1 MSRRVGT
8 PEGLLA
14 PGRVVFIGPLHIP
27 YSLFTEKGVFWSY
40 RFSGCAGAVLGSA
53 HVGDSVRVHC
63 HETRNRCRYALVDSR
78 GSRTLVHDLGA
89 LQMVGGRAAPGSSPE
104 PIIWRFRLTA
114 SQLVTRA
121 AEAGPTAD
129 FPAGIGRP
137 PLQPVSHPS
146 KPKTSLPPAS
156 RPRSGE
162 QRYKF
167 ILPGRGP
174 GFHRRHPNPR
184 PAPPSPERN
193 RS

>member
-27 YSLFTEKGVFWSY
+27 YCLFTEKGVFWSY

-146 KPKTSLPPAS
+146 KPKTSLPPRFAT
-156 RPRSGE
+156 PV
-162 QRYKF
+162 
-167 ILPGRGP
+167 GRAALQVYFAGA
-174 GFHRRHPNPR
+174 G
-184 PAPPSPERN
+184 AGVSSSSPE
-193 RS
+193 SSTSTAEPGTKS